1 MKYDALTLDTNIFTN
16 NGYALEHGLLKQL
29 EQFKK
34 GSVKLLLSEI
44 VIREVL
50 RHVIEENKEIRTN
63 LDKAINR
70 ANNKKLLKKETSE
83 QLEKLIQAEPSPE
96 KLAKDRLKEFQK
108 NTGLEIIKADSAEIS
123 ELVKRY
129 FGYEPPFE
137 NNAEKK
143 HEFPDAIAL
152 LSLEKHAKEE
162 KLKILA
168 VSKDKGWMKF
178 ADSSDYIDV
187 LPDLTEALSV
197 LQTHA
202 EEAQKLVASF
212 LKNLKEEQGSEEYD
226 TIQNIIEQAV
236 SQLDVDVNA
245 DSHHR
250 VEATYSPEIHYHDF
264 SFIDRET
271 FSIVQI
277 GKDFVVVEIPV
288 HIDAHASA
296 EFDFYVYDSIDKD
309 EVYMGNTYIQD
320 MEIGFDA
327 AILATLE
334 IESNIESNDDSQT
347 ARLTDVELIKTID
360 SVDFGYIEPH
370 YEPDYEE

>member
-1 MKYDALTLDTNIFTN
+1 MKYDAITLDTNIFTKN
-16 NGYALEHGLLKQL
+16 HYALEHGLLKQL
-29 EQFKK
+29 EQFKI
-34 GSVKLLLSEI
+34 GSVKFILSEI
-44 VIREVL
+44 VIKEIL
-50 RHVIEENKEIRTN
+50 RHLIEENKEIRTN

-70 ANNKKLLKKETSE
+70 ANNKKLLKKETST

-96 KLAKDRLKEFQK
+96 KLAKDRLQQFQN
-108 NTGLEIIKADSAEIS
+108 NTGFEIIKADSAEIS

-129 FGYEPPFE
+129 FAYEPPFE
-137 NNAEKK
+137 NNPEKK

-152 LSLEKHAKEE
+152 LSLEKHAKEK
-162 KLKILA
+162 KLKILT

-178 ADSSDYIDV
+178 AESSDYIDA
-187 LPDLTEALSV
+187 LPDLTEALSL

-202 EEAQKLVASF
+202 EEAQALVASF
-212 LKNLKEEQGSEEYD
+212 LRNLKEEQGFEEYD
-226 TIQNIIEQAV
+226 IIQNTIENTV
-236 SQLDVDVNA
+236 SQLDVYVNA
-245 DSHHR
+245 DSHLR
-250 VEATYSPEIHYHDF
+250 VEATDNPEIHYHDF
-264 SFIDRET
+264 SFFDRGT

-309 EVYMGNTYIQD
+309 EIYMGNTYIQD

-334 IESNIESNDDSQT
+334 IESNDGSQT
-347 ARLTDVELIKTID
+347 VRLTDVELIKTID